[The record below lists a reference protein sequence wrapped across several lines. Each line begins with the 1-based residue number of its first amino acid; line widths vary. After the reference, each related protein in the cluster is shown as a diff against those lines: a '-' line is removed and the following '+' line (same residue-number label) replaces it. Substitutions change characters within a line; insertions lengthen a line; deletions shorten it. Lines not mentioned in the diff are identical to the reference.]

1 MLNNVIVAAYVIMAV
16 LIFCFQVIDFMK
28 AKKEN
33 RLETDTSYVKTGAV
47 GFFCLFF
54 DVLGIGCFSTITFLL
69 TAFKLVPDKQIPG
82 TLNVSTALSAP
93 IFALLFFTKTDVD
106 PVTLIILT
114 ACAAVGAYFGAKI
127 VSGMSEL
134 KVQLS
139 MGIAML
145 IAAGFVLL
153 GQLNLMPV
161 GGNALG
167 LGGIKLLI
175 ASVTLLIVGALAN
188 LGVGPWAPTMAILF
202 FLGISP
208 IVCYPICYALSAF
221 QQPISSIKFIK
232 EDAYNRKASA
242 SITVC
247 GCVSAT
253 LAFFIAV
260 SLPTYALKWIV
271 FFIVLYTGL
280 RMFYSYGKTKE
291 KRMQPHKGSNPC

>member
-1 MLNNVIVAAYVIMAV
+1 MLNILIVAAYAVMAV
-16 LIFCFQVIDFMK
+16 LVLFFQVWDFVR

-33 RLETDTSYVKTGAV
+33 RLERETSYVKTGAV

-69 TAFKLVPDKQIPG
+69 TAFKLVPDKKIPG

-93 IFALLFFTKTDVD
+93 IFALLFFTRTDVD
-106 PVTLIILT
+106 PITLVVLT

-127 VSGMSEL
+127 VSGMPEL

-145 IAAGFVLL
+145 IAAFFVLL

-161 GGNALG
+161 GGEATG
-167 LGGIKLLI
+167 LAGMKLVI
-175 ASVTLLIVGALAN
+175 AAMTLLIVGALAN

-221 QQPISSIKFIK
+221 QQPISSIKFIR
-232 EDAYNRKASA
+232 EDAYDRKASA
-242 SITVC
+242 AITVC

-253 LAFFIAV
+253 IAFFVAV
-260 SLPTYALKWIV
+260 SLPIYVLKWIV
-271 FFIVLYTGL
+271 FFIVLYTSV
-280 RMFYSYGKTKE
+280 RMFCSYARNMKAQ
-291 KRMQPHKGSNPC
+291 RVSA

>member
-1 MLNNVIVAAYVIMAV
+1 MLNTAIIAAYVIMALLV
-16 LIFCFQVIDFMK
+16 LYFQVTDFLK
-28 AKKEN
+28 AKKEG
-33 RLETDTSYVKTGAV
+33 RLETETSYTKTGAV

-69 TAFKLVPDKQIPG
+69 TAFHLVPDKKIPG

-93 IFALLFFTKTDVD
+93 IFALLFFAKTDVD

-114 ACAAVGAYFGAKI
+114 ACAAVGAYFGAKL
-127 VSGMSEL
+127 VSGMPEI
-134 KVQLS
+134 KVQFS

-145 IAAGFVLL
+145 IAAFFVLL

-161 GGNALG
+161 GGDALG
-167 LGGIKLLI
+167 LTGMKLVI
-175 ASVTLLIVGALAN
+175 AAVTLLVVGALAN

-221 QQPISSIKFIK
+221 QQPISSIKFIQ
-232 EDAYNRKASA
+232 EDAYDRKASA
-242 SITVC
+242 AITVC
-247 GCVSAT
+247 GCISAT
-253 LAFFIAV
+253 IAFFIAV
-260 SLPTYALKWIV
+260 SLPTYVLKWIV

-280 RMFYSYGKTKE
+280 RMFYAYRKSKKAAATAV
-291 KRMQPHKGSNPC
+291 

>member
-1 MLNNVIVAAYVIMAV
+1 MLNTIIIAAYVIMAILV
-16 LIFCFQVIDFMK
+16 LVFQVSDFLK

-33 RLETDTSYVKTGAV
+33 RLEKETSYAKTGAV

-69 TAFKLVPDKQIPG
+69 TAFKLVPDKKIPG
-82 TLNVSTALSAP
+82 TLNVSTALTAP
-93 IFALLFFTKTDVD
+93 IFALLFFAKTEVD
-106 PVTLIILT
+106 PVTLIVLT
-114 ACAAVGAYFGAKI
+114 ACAAIGAYVGAKL
-127 VSGMSEL
+127 VSGMPEI

-145 IAAGFVLL
+145 IAAFFVLL

-161 GGNALG
+161 GGDAVG
-167 LGGIKLLI
+167 LGGIKLAI
-175 ASVTLLIVGALAN
+175 AAVTLFIVGALAN

-221 QQPISSIKFIK
+221 QQPISSIKFIR
-232 EDAYNRKASA
+232 EDAYDRKASA
-242 SITVC
+242 AITVL
-247 GCVSAT
+247 GCISAT
-253 LAFFIAV
+253 LAFFVAI

-271 FFIVLYTGL
+271 FFIVLYTSV
-280 RMFYSYGKTKE
+280 RMFLGYLKSKKAAIPAVE
-291 KRMQPHKGSNPC
+291 A

>member
-1 MLNNVIVAAYVIMAV
+1 MLNTIIIAAYIIMAV
-16 LIFCFQVIDFMK
+16 LVLCFQVTDFIK
-28 AKKEN
+28 AKREN
-33 RLETDTSYVKTGAV
+33 RLEKDTSYAKTGAV
-47 GFFCLFF
+47 GFVCLFF

-69 TAFKLVPDKQIPG
+69 TAFRLVPDKQIPG

-106 PVTLIILT
+106 PVTLIVLT
-114 ACAAVGAYFGAKI
+114 ACAAVGAYLGAKI
-127 VSGMSEL
+127 VSGMPEL
-134 KVQLS
+134 KIQLS
-139 MGIAML
+139 MGIAMF
-145 IAAGFVLL
+145 IAAVFVLL

-161 GGNALG
+161 GGDANG
-167 LGGIKLLI
+167 LAGIKLII
-175 ASVTLLIVGALAN
+175 AAVTLLIVGALAN

-242 SITVC
+242 AITIC

-271 FFIVLYTGL
+271 FFIVLYTGI
-280 RMFYSYGKTKE
+280 RMLYSYSKNRKLQ
-291 KRMQPHKGSNPC
+291 KAPV

>member
-1 MLNNVIVAAYVIMAV
+1 MINTVIIAAYIIMAV
-16 LIFCFQVIDFMK
+16 LVLFFQVSDFIK

-33 RLETDTSYVKTGAV
+33 RLEKETSVAKTGAA

-54 DVLGIGCFSTITFLL
+54 DVLGIGCFSTLTFLL
-69 TAFKLVPDKQIPG
+69 TAFKLVPDKKIPG

-93 IFALLFFTKTDVD
+93 IFALLFFTKTNVD
-106 PVTLIILT
+106 PITLVVLT

-127 VSGMSEL
+127 VSGMPEI
-134 KVQLS
+134 KVQFS

-145 IAAGFVLL
+145 IAAFFVLL

-161 GGNALG
+161 GGDSVG
-167 LGGIKLLI
+167 LSGVKLAI
-175 ASVTLLIVGALAN
+175 AAVTLLIVGALAN

-221 QQPISSIKFIK
+221 QQPISSIKFIR
-232 EDAYNRKASA
+232 ENSYDRKASA
-242 SITVC
+242 AITIC

-253 LAFFIAV
+253 IAFFVAV

-271 FFIVLYTGL
+271 FFIVLYTGV
-280 RMFYSYGKTKE
+280 RMFFSYAKSKKTQK
-291 KRMQPHKGSNPC
+291 SAL

>member
-1 MLNNVIVAAYVIMAV
+1 MLNTLIVAAYVVMAALV
-16 LIFCFQVIDFMK
+16 LFFQVSDFVR

-33 RLETDTSYVKTGAV
+33 RLERETSYAKTGAV

-69 TAFKLVPDKQIPG
+69 TAFKLVPDKKIPG

-93 IFALLFFTKTDVD
+93 IFALLFFTRTDVD
-106 PVTLIILT
+106 AVTLIVLT
-114 ACAAVGAYFGAKI
+114 VCGAVGAYFGAKI
-127 VSGMSEL
+127 VSGMPEL

-139 MGIAML
+139 MGLAML
-145 IAAGFVLL
+145 IAAFFVLL

-161 GGNALG
+161 GGEATG
-167 LGGIKLLI
+167 LTGVKLAI
-175 ASVTLLIVGALAN
+175 AAVTLLIVGALAN

-221 QQPISSIKFIK
+221 QQPISSIKFIR
-232 EDAYNRKASA
+232 EDAYDRKASA
-242 SITVC
+242 AITVC

-253 LAFFIAV
+253 IAFFVAV
-260 SLPTYALKWIV
+260 SLPIYVLKWIV
-271 FFIVLYTGL
+271 FFIVLYTSV
-280 RMFYSYGKTKE
+280 RMFYSYVKNVKAQRAST
-291 KRMQPHKGSNPC
+291 